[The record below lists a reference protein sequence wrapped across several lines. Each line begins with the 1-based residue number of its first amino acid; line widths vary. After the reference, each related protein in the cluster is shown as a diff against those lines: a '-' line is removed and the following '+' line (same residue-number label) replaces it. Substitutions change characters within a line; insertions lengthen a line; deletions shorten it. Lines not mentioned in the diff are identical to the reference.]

1 MLLRLALLG
10 LIIYGIYRWRR
21 WRRSLP
27 SRRPRPD
34 PERGARP
41 ETQSMVPC
49 RRCGTF
55 LPRSDALPGPGER
68 LYCSKRCRDATD
80 GE

>member
-27 SRRPRPD
+27 SRRPGSERSAP
-34 PERGARP
+34 PES
-41 ETQSMVPC
+41 QSMVPC

-68 LYCSKRCRDATD
+68 LFCSERCRDAAD